1 MKGRANFLIKYHLCL
16 CILWGYHKNIFLFI
30 IYNSL
35 EVGLWCDNKFLPPK
49 VIGCR
54 FEFRNQPLKKKNEKK
69 QKTKIKS
76 RAAYQDFSQTP
87 QNMGVLCSRYNLLT
101 HYVFVGLVIPH

>member
-1 MKGRANFLIKYHLCL
+1 MKGRANFLKKYHLCP

-49 VIGCR
+49 VISCR
-54 FEFRNQPLKKKNEKK
+54 FEFRNQPLKKIKKNKK
-69 QKTKIKS
+69 NKKNKQTNKKTKK
-76 RAAYQDFSQTP
+76 TK
-87 QNMGVLCSRYNLLT
+87 NKKTKNKKT
-101 HYVFVGLVIPH
+101 KTKNKN